1 LPFQAV
7 FLNFRVMTG
16 LAIRREGANS
26 GLRTTEVRVTRGA
39 FSPTNPVFTIRG
51 LAAVQTRRTEQMNK
65 GDLVA
70 TVAEKTSTSR
80 TQAGDIIEAALTV
93 ITDALKKG
101 EEVKLVGFGTFTVA
115 DRAAGVARN
124 PRTGEQIAVP
134 ASKAPKFKA
143 GQGLKDAVNN
153 KG

>member
-1 LPFQAV
+1 
-7 FLNFRVMTG
+7 
-16 LAIRREGANS
+16 
-26 GLRTTEVRVTRGA
+26 
-39 FSPTNPVFTIRG
+39 
-51 LAAVQTRRTEQMNK
+51 MNK

-70 TVAEKTSTSR
+70 TVAEKTNMSR

-101 EEVKLVGFGTFTVA
+101 EEVKLVGFGTFLVA
-115 DRAAGVARN
+115 DRAAGMARN